1 MAAGHSSASATGKP
15 KVMCLRHLDMDI
27 AAVIEENKAEVEGNR
42 RAIAWSVDQI
52 EEECKQI
59 NSMDYRLCYY

>member
-1 MAAGHSSASATGKP
+1 
-15 KVMCLRHLDMDI
+15 MCLRHLDMDI